1 MSRRKRNWIIIAV
14 YAANVIGVFLL
25 LFLGELNSSVS
36 LFFAIYLVILT
47 SVVSYMLAHGKKL
60 KK

>member
-1 MSRRKRNWIIIAV
+1 MNRRKRNWILIAV

-36 LFFAIYLVILT
+36 LFFALYLVILT
-47 SVVSYMLAHGKKL
+47 SVVSYLLAHAKKP